1 LSVLCMID
9 SELIL
14 CYSLIISCVP
24 CFPKYHWAFL
34 GGSEFDCL
42 LLWHHTWPT
51 MLQSKGSCEKTW
63 ATLRPFYV
71 LFAQKNSPMCHLIYT
86 PSLCSILFY
95 VALYK
100 CNPESSQVLHSM
112 TLWSLH
118 LDENVL
124 GAGSLA
130 LHKSQYCIM
139 AFIMVFMYLFIYLF
153 W

>member
-1 LSVLCMID
+1 MSVLCMID

-100 CNPESSQVLHSM
+100 FRWECIGGRKSCTSQVTILHHGIYHGFYVS
-112 TLWSLH
+112 
-118 LDENVL
+118 
-124 GAGSLA
+124 
-130 LHKSQYCIM
+130 I
-139 AFIMVFMYLFIYLF
+139 YLFILVSQGLNTGTCSC
-153 W
+153 